1 MKSDLKRISKFL
13 SLVLRHQP
21 EKIGL
26 TLDSQGWANTQELLE
41 KINKSGTA
49 LNLAT
54 LQEVVGNNNKKRFAF
69 NPDGSKIRASQ
80 GHSIQIDLGYTPT
93 QPPEF
98 LYHGTATRFL
108 ESIQQDGLNKGARH
122 HVHLSKDLPTAKSV
136 GGRHGV
142 PVILTIKAQ
151 AMFDDGCKFFV
162 SVNGVWLTDSIP
174 VKYIEFP

>member
-1 MKSDLKRISKFL
+1 MKPDLKKLSKFL

-26 TLDSQGWANTQELLE
+26 KLDEQGWANTQELIE
-41 KINKSGTA
+41 KINKSGTPFN
-49 LNLAT
+49 LNI
-54 LQEVVGNNNKKRFAF
+54 LQQVVENNNKKRFAF
-69 NPDGSKIRASQ
+69 NADGSQIRASQ
-80 GHSIQIDLGYTPT
+80 GHSIKIDLGYTPT

-108 ESIQQDGLNKGARH
+108 ESIHEQGINKGSRH
-122 HVHLSKDLPTAKSV
+122 HVHLSKDIPTAKSV

-151 AMFDDGCKFFV
+151 AMFEDGYKFFV
-162 SVNGVWLTDSIP
+162 SVNNVWLTESIP
-174 VKYIEFP
+174 VQYIAFP

>member
-1 MKSDLKRISKFL
+1 MKLDLKKMSKFL

-26 TLDSQGWANTQELLE
+26 TLDEQGWANTQELIE
-41 KINKSGTA
+41 KINKSGTKFD
-49 LNLAT
+49 LAT
-54 LQEVVGNNNKKRFAF
+54 LKQVVENNNKKRFAF
-69 NPDGSKIRASQ
+69 SENGAQIRASQ
-80 GHSIQIDLGYTPT
+80 GHSIKIDLGYTPT

-108 ESIQQDGLNKGARH
+108 ESIREQGINKGSRH
-122 HVHLSKDLPTAKSV
+122 HVHLSKDVPTAKSV

-151 AMFDDGCKFFV
+151 AMFADDYKFFV
-162 SVNGVWLTDSIP
+162 SVNNVWLTESIP
-174 VKYIEFP
+174 AKYIVFP